1 MEISQDKIKIKHSST
16 KEDFFVFYFSE
27 IFIKKNRYNPAVLN
41 FDKVFNIDKSKI
53 MNLTLDKKQWETL
66 LNDYEN
72 SEYIKEYNFL
82 FEYYE
87 PVREELMSKV
97 STEIEKYLE
106 KYYSFLI
113 NILGE
118 SDLDKEIEIAFI
130 KSPIKGAQENDA
142 KQTLDAFVFRDSK
155 NKIYISFDSE
165 KANSNESDFLYYIKL
180 ILHEF
185 SHIFIN
191 NNENLKE
198 LINKEYPN
206 NLEKGIN
213 KDLKENDFYGRIGEL
228 IVSSLFFP
236 DSPPLSY
243 KDFGFGYNVLG
254 FKENLENKKD
264 SLEKNKYRILCLEF
278 LETLKNNFESTREN
292 KLENELPIFI
302 EKLIKAGMFEKY

>member
-1 MEISQDKIKIKHSST
+1 MEINQDKIKIKHSSI
-16 KEDFFVFYFSE
+16 KKDFFVFYFSE

-53 MNLTLDKKQWETL
+53 ISLTLDDEQWKTL
-66 LNDYEN
+66 LYDYEN
-72 SEYIKEYNFL
+72 FEYIKEYDFL
-82 FEYYE
+82 FNYYE
-87 PVREELMSKV
+87 SIKEELMSKV
-97 STEIEKYLE
+97 SIETEKYLE

-113 NILGE
+113 DIFGE

-130 KSPIKGAQENDA
+130 KSPIKGARENNA

-165 KANSNESDFLYYIKL
+165 KANSGESDFLYYIKL

-191 NNENLKE
+191 NNQNLKDI
-198 LINKEYPN
+198 INKEYTN
-206 NLEKGIN
+206 NFEKGIN
-213 KDLKENDFYGRIGEL
+213 KDLKENDFYGRVGEL

-254 FKENLENKKD
+254 FQENLENKKD
-264 SLEKNKYRILCLEF
+264 SLEKNKYRILCLDF

-292 KLENELPIFI
+292 KLENELSVFI
-302 EKLIKAGMFEKY
+302 EKLIVSGMFKK